1 MFLARKRIALS
12 RVEGREEGYQE
23 GLQEGRAAAA
33 VQISTMQKRIRALQ
47 ERIREL
53 EAHNRNRNHRSN

>member
-23 GLQEGRAAAA
+23 GRAEAA

>member
-1 MFLARKRIALS
+1 MFLARKRIVLS
-12 RVEGREEGYQE
+12 RVEGREEGYREGYQE

-33 VQISTMQKRIRALQ
+33 AQIRALQ